1 VKDWLMED
9 ESYQEQI
16 LRRVSRSFALTIPQL
31 PTGLRTPVANAYLL
45 CRIADTIE
53 DESALSTAATSASLR
68 RFVAVIRGKNEPAS
82 LVRELLPQLSQRTN
96 EAERELVQ
104 NMECI
109 VRVNMRLQESQRR
122 AIERCVGVMC
132 QGMHRFQRTAS
143 LRGLQHM
150 RALDEYCYC
159 VAGVVGELLTELF
172 CHYSPKIAN
181 RRNLLHELDISFGQG
196 LQMTN
201 VLKDMWADR
210 SEGACWLPQ
219 DIFSRHDIDL
229 AALSPL
235 CPDSDFAGAL
245 NELIGVTH
253 AHLRNALSYTLLIP
267 EEETGIRRFCLWAIG
282 LALLTL
288 RNMERRPYFTSGEQV
303 KVSHAGAIATQLL
316 SSAAVRH
323 DWMLI
328 RLFQW
333 AARGL
338 PLASVDTARRS
349 SPANHPRGSDA
360 FVTLGQ
366 IR

>member
-1 VKDWLMED
+1 MSDWRFGNEY
-9 ESYQEQI
+9 YQEQI
-16 LRRVSRSFALTIPQL
+16 LRCVSRSFALTIPQL
-31 PTGLRTPVANAYLL
+31 PTRLRTPVANAYLL

-53 DESALSTAATSASLR
+53 DESALSVVAKWAFLR
-68 RFVAVIRGKNEPAS
+68 RFVAVVRGTDVPDS
-82 LVRELLPQLSQRTN
+82 LVSELLPQLSGRTSP
-96 EAERELVQ
+96 AERELVR
-104 NMECI
+104 NLEFI
-109 VRVNMRLQESQRR
+109 IRVNTRLGASQRC
-122 AIERCVGVMC
+122 AIERCVEAMC
-132 QGMHRFQRTAS
+132 EGMHQFQRTAS
-143 LRGLQHM
+143 LRGLPHM
-150 RALDEYCYC
+150 RSLDEYCYF

-172 CHYSPKIAN
+172 CDYSPKIAQ

-210 SEGACWLPQ
+210 NQGACWLPQ
-219 DIFSRHDIDL
+219 DIFGRHDIDL

-235 CPDSDFAGAL
+235 CRDSDFEGAL
-245 NELIGVTH
+245 SELIGVTH

-267 EEETGIRRFCLWAIG
+267 VEETGIRRFCLWAIG

-303 KVSHAGAIATQLL
+303 KVSHAGVIATQLL

-328 RLFQW
+328 NLFQW

-338 PLASVDTARRS
+338 PLASVDTVRRS
-349 SPANHPRGSDA
+349 SPANHPRGGDA

>member
-1 VKDWLMED
+1 MKDWLMED

-201 VLKDMWADR
+201 ILKDMWEDR
-210 SEGACWLPQ
+210 SQGICWLPQ
-219 DIFSRHDIDL
+219 DIFSRHDVDL

-235 CPDSDFAGAL
+235 YRDSDFALAVR
-245 NELIGVTH
+245 ELIGFTH

-267 EEETGIRRFCLWAIG
+267 AEESGIRRFCLWAIG

-288 RNMERRPYFTSGEQV
+288 QNIERRPNFSSGEQV
-303 KVSHAGAIATQLL
+303 KVSHGAVIATQLL
-316 SSAAVRH
+316 TSVSVRH
-323 DWMLI
+323 DWSLI

-333 AARGL
+333 AASDL
-338 PLASVDTARRS
+338 PLATVDTARRS
-349 SPANHPRGSDA
+349 PPANYVGGGEKLA
-360 FVTLGQ
+360 TLEQ